1 MNSPSTSYQSIQ
13 ELKKKLKKNELTI
26 SQLQKWKG
34 EYDKMIG
41 KYKQKESE
49 VHDLQLS
56 LKQIRAEKIRFQKEV
71 AKKARENELQQ
82 RRKELEESKR
92 RMKDRKEQEALE
104 KQIKQLETQ
113 IARMKGFLLIIRVI
127 NREIRSKENE

>member
-1 MNSPSTSYQSIQ
+1 M
-13 ELKKKLKKNELTI
+13 KKKLKKNELTI
-26 SQLQKWKG
+26 AQLQKWKN

-41 KYKQKESE
+41 KYKQKECE

-104 KQIKQLETQ
+104 KQIKQLEIQ
-113 IARMKGFLLIIRVI
+113 IARMKGALFLVYI
-127 NREIRSKENE
+127 NQ

>member
-1 MNSPSTSYQSIQ
+1 M
-13 ELKKKLKKNELTI
+13 KKKLKKNELTI
-26 SQLQKWKG
+26 AQLQKWKN

-41 KYKQKESE
+41 KYKQKECE

-56 LKQIRAEKIRFQKEV
+56 LKQIRAEKIRFPKEV

-104 KQIKQLETQ
+104 KQIKLAHV
-113 IARMKGFLLIIRVI
+113 IVGFTKKYNNFQNPPLFT
-127 NREIRSKENE
+127 

>member
-1 MNSPSTSYQSIQ
+1 M
-13 ELKKKLKKNELTI
+13 KKKLKKNELTI
-26 SQLQKWKG
+26 AQLQKWKN

-41 KYKQKESE
+41 KYKQKECE

>member
-13 ELKKKLKKNELTI
+13 ELKKKLKKNELTMA
-26 SQLQKWKG
+26 QLQKWKN
-34 EYDKMIG
+34 EDDKMIG
-41 KYKQKESE
+41 KYKQKECE

-113 IARMKGFLLIIRVI
+113 IARMKGALFLVYI
-127 NREIRSKENE
+127 NQ